1 MKFNIMEEETNCVDN
16 SISSFVLLLIILEKW
31 LNGKMIE
38 MIRLISSIF
47 KN

>member
-1 MKFNIMEEETNCVDN
+1 MEEETNCIDN
-16 SISSFVLLLIILEKW
+16 LIASFVFPLIILEKW

-38 MIRLISSIF
+38 MIGLISSIF